1 MKPFALS
8 SALNVFSTSLSLPN
22 TVKNTLACDKSF
34 VKTTSVIVIKPTRGS
49 FDFIVD
55 DIH

>member
-49 FDFIVD
+49 LTYC
-55 DIH
+55 